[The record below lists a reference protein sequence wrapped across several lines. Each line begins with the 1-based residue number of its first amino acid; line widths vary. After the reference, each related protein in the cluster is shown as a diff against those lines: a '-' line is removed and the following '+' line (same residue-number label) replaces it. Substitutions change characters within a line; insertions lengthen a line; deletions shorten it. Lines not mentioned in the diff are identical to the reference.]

1 MLKSEKVAT
10 PFTAV
15 TVLVPD
21 RVPGMSKPPLFAV
34 GIVPRPLKRAT
45 GLPRASS
52 AVTFTGGRIVMNG
65 SVVLGWTVM
74 ASCVAAGFSTS
85 AVASHV
91 LGELKYQL
99 HCGSTEPAPACTK

>member
-10 PFTAV
+10 PFTAA

-21 RVPGMSKPPLFAV
+21 KVPRMIRPPLFAIA
-34 GIVPRPLKRAT
+34 IVTRPLKLVT

-52 AVTFTGGRIVMNG
+52 AVTFTGGWIVMKG
-65 SVVLGWTVM
+65 SVVLGWTVN
-74 ASCVAAGFSTS
+74 ASCVGAGLSTS

-91 LGELKYQL
+91 LSEVKYQL
-99 HCGSTEPAPACTK
+99 HWGWTEPAPACTR

>member
-21 RVPGMSKPPLFAV
+21 NVPGMSKPPLFA
-34 GIVPRPLKRAT
+34 IATRPLKLAT

-52 AVTFTGGRIVMNG
+52 AVTFTGGWIVMKG
-65 SVVLGWTVM
+65 SVVLGWTVN
-74 ASCVAAGFSTS
+74 ASCVAAGLSTS
-85 AVASHV
+85 AVANHV

-99 HCGSTEPAPACTK
+99 HCGSTEPAPACTA